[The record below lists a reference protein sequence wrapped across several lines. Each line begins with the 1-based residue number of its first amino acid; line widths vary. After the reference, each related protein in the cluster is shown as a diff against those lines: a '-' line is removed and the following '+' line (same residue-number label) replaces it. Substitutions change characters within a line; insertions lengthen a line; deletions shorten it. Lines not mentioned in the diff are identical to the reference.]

1 MAPRNPELPPT
12 PLRHPQPQRPT
23 IPRLFSRLSHASKRS
38 FRSYSSSFEADD
50 ERSGSDSR
58 SQFDSDSDSDM
69 DTSTERGQSRERRR
83 RRSYGGEQYADEDTR
98 PTSEKELAGWYMYSF
113 AAETYVICGRLN
125 QTIHDDIFLSGLEL
139 PRPRSSAC

>member
-58 SQFDSDSDSDM
+58 SQFESDSESDM
-69 DTSTERGQSRERRR
+69 DTSTERGHSR

-125 QTIHDDIFLSGLEL
+125 QTISYTMSFLGFGLS
-139 PRPRSSAC
+139 RPRFRAC